1 MSKAKCIMVQGTM
14 SGAGKSL
21 LCAAL
26 CRIFAQ
32 DGYRVA
38 PFKSQNMAL
47 NSFVTRNGAEM
58 GRAQVVQ
65 AQAAGVEPDVRM
77 NPILLKPSS
86 DVGSQVIVNG
96 KARGQM
102 PAAAYF
108 KMKRSLIPDILE
120 AYNSLA
126 AENDIIVIE
135 GAGSPAEINLKA
147 DDIVNMG
154 LAKLVDA
161 PVLLAGDIDRGG
173 VFAQLY
179 GTVELLEADERA
191 RIRGLII
198 NKFRGDVEILRP
210 GLAMLEEK
218 TQLPVLGATVMF
230 YQNTADSVA
239 LTDLPSY
246 VAKTDSAG
254 MFRVTN
260 IKDDTYRV
268 MAIDDARGN
277 YLFVPSE
284 TKVGFIDSLIQ
295 TISFPTTV
303 YDTIHPDTTVVEGRR
318 TKKGMEFKVVSKDT
332 IVRRDFTMF
341 GPTNLF
347 IPMFDEEKTQLYLVD
362 EARKERERLDFTF
375 SIPAD
380 NQLNVRLLGVHLLDK
395 IDQDD
400 WYIEERSAG
409 RDTIQLWI
417 KDSLVYKIDSLVAEA
432 SYLRTDSLGKRVL
445 LADTIKF
452 YYKDKPE
459 PKGKRKKE
467 QDSIPAIKFMEIS
480 AGVGSTVDLNKNIT
494 LEFDRPIVEE
504 GLKNIQLLEMVDSV
518 LTPVDFN
525 LKHDSLKIRRYYVE
539 KEWKPETEY
548 QLLIDSMGIY
558 SIYGLYNNKLVKDF
572 KTKAIEDYGNII
584 VNVKEATTPII
595 LQLYQGDKEIKVLEE
610 RTIKGDG
617 KVIFDY
623 LGEGTYMIR
632 AILDRNGNGKWDTG
646 NYLKHLQPEE
656 IKYLPAEIK
665 LKKK

>member
-102 PAAAYF
+102 SAADYF
-108 KMKRSLIPDILE
+108 RMKRSLIPDILE

-218 TQLPVLGATVMF
+218 THLPVLGVVP
-230 YQNTADSVA
+230 Y
-239 LTDLPSY
+239 L
-246 VAKTDSAG
+246 
-254 MFRVTN
+254 RVE
-260 IKDDTYRV
+260 IED
-268 MAIDDARGN
+268 
-277 YLFVPSE
+277 E
-284 TKVGFIDSLIQ
+284 DSL
-295 TISFPTTV
+295 SDRL
-303 YDTIHPDTTVVEGRR
+303 DTKAAVKPLDIAILRLPH
-318 TKKGMEFKVVSKDT
+318 VSN
-332 IVRRDFTMF
+332 FTD
-341 GPTNLF
+341 F
-347 IPMFDEEKTQLYLVD
+347 IPLEQH
-362 EARKERERLDFTF
+362 
-375 SIPAD
+375 P
-380 NQLNVRLLGVHLLDK
+380 LLGVRYVQRTRQLGAPDLVILPGTKNTMGDLLWLRQNGLEAEIK
-395 IDQDD
+395 KLAAQGTPLLGICGGYQMLG
-400 WYIEERSAG
+400 RSLSDPDG
-409 RDTIQLWI
+409 
-417 KDSLVYKIDSLVAEA
+417 
-432 SYLRTDSLGKRVL
+432 
-445 LADTIKF
+445 
-452 YYKDKPE
+452 
-459 PKGKRKKE
+459 
-467 QDSIPAIKFMEIS
+467 
-480 AGVGSTVDLNKNIT
+480 
-494 LEFDRPIVEE
+494 VEE
-504 GLKNIQLLEMVDSV
+504 GGMLAGMGLLPCDTVF
-518 LTPVDFN
+518 LRR
-525 LKHDSLKIRRYYVE
+525 KIRRRTRAKVVAPMLAGGNLAGYEIHMGETTVHGAPFCRLDGG
-539 KEWKPETEY
+539 KPEGAV
-548 QLLIDSMGIY
+548 Q
-558 SIYGLYNNKLVKDF
+558 
-572 KTKAIEDYGNII
+572 GN
-584 VNVKEATTPII
+584 V
-595 LQLYQGDKEIKVLEE
+595 
-610 RTIKGDG
+610 
-617 KVIFDY
+617 F
-623 LGEGTYMIR
+623 GTY
-632 AILDRNGNGKWDTG
+632 LHGLFDTG
-646 NYLKHLQPEE
+646 ELTERLAQWLLSRKGLAGETGGLQSHRAHQEE
-656 IKYLPAEIK
+656 QLNQLACIVRQHIDLPAIYEAMGQNGRGER
-665 LKKK
+665 